1 MVSSESTVQIA
12 DPFLE
17 RLVEELDAILV
28 DARSLVEGLTREQF
42 NWKPDPRRW
51 SVGQCL
57 EHLTLSVRLYPAE
70 IERMIGEAR
79 ERAAANARPYG
90 EGWLSRW
97 VVSGME
103 PPPRFRIRT
112 RHSVDPD
119 PGLDRDSVMRDFT
132 AAHMKLRELIT
143 AADGASL
150 RHGRMR
156 SPFAPILRFTLGQV
170 LAMNLAHA
178 RRHLWQARQVRQH
191 ANFPA

>member
-1 MVSSESTVQIA
+1 MASGESTVQMV

-17 RLVEELDAILV
+17 GLIEELDAILI
-28 DARSLVEGLTREQF
+28 DARSLAEGLSQPQF
-42 NWKPDPRRW
+42 NWNPDPRRW
-51 SVGQCL
+51 SVAQCL
-57 EHLTLSVRLYPAE
+57 EHLTLSLRLYPAE

-79 ERAAANARPYG
+79 ERATANERPYR

-112 RHSVDPD
+112 RQSVDPD
-119 PGLDRDSVMRDFT
+119 PGLDRDTVMRDFT
-132 AAHMKLRELIT
+132 AAHLKLRELIT
-143 AADGASL
+143 AADGVSL

-156 SPFAPILRFTLGQV
+156 SPFAPILQFTLGQV

-191 ANFPA
+191 PNFPA